1 MTGKQNSAQE
11 ATFTPASAYP
21 QPVTGMAKTQLRHA
35 LSSRETLKAAEKV
48 MQEKSGDMREAV
60 LSYVAKLEAVKGT
73 ADHDALFAQAHEIR
87 GLAANAGLVSAG
99 RIADGLCR
107 YIDEAGRRHATIE
120 PAVVSLFVDAVSR
133 ASRATDDA
141 TKLGDTV
148 ARELNALAARKL
160 AEWKDKVKD

>member
-1 MTGKQNSAQE
+1 MTLKPNLLADM
-11 ATFTPASAYP
+11 TITPVSAYP
-21 QPVTGMAKTQLRHA
+21 QPVSGIVKTQLRHA

-60 LSYVAKLEAVKGT
+60 LSYVAKLEAAKNSG
-73 ADHDALFAQAHEIR
+73 DAGLLFAQAHEIR

-107 YIDEAGRRHATIE
+107 YLDEAGRREATVDR
-120 PAVVSLFVDAVSR
+120 AVTSLFVDAVSR
-133 ASRATDDA
+133 ASHATDDA

-160 AEWKDKVKD
+160 AG